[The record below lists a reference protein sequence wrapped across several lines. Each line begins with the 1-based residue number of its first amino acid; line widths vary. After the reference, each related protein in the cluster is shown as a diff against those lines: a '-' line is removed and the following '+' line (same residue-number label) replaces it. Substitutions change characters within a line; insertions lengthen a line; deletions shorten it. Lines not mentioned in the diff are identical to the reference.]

1 MLKRLSIKIL
11 TIFPYFAFLKKTILS
26 WNQSFPANLHEGL
39 RVIHLYSPERERRD
53 TVGTSCKVNPW
64 APGHTRVSA
73 GTTRMEESGVKLPKK
88 VCTCSKKRETL
99 RGSEA
104 VLPTTSTKT
113 LVFAAPPSMWF
124 PRWRIFNSVLPWNSL
139 NTNLS
144 ALWTHLSPT
153 CVYTRCRQSPP
164 TPDPLPPQPPHLLQL
179 TASLLPDPSSLNRN
193 YSSLQKRNLIPLLS
207 KSPDPFMTMCRLW
220 VLALGV

>member
-164 TPDPLPPQPPHLLQL
+164 TPDPLPSTASPPAPTHSQPPAWPFKPQ
-179 TASLLPDPSSLNRN
+179 
-193 YSSLQKRNLIPLLS
+193 QKL
-207 KSPDPFMTMCRLW
+207 
-220 VLALGV
+220 

>member
-53 TVGTSCKVNPW
+53 TVGTSCKANPW

-164 TPDPLPPQPPHLLQL
+164 TPDPLPSTASPPAPTHSQPPAWPFKPQ
-179 TASLLPDPSSLNRN
+179 
-193 YSSLQKRNLIPLLS
+193 QKL
-207 KSPDPFMTMCRLW
+207 
-220 VLALGV
+220 